1 MAHVLLV
8 VSRDAPGLLARLTK
22 EFAGVEGIKVVS
34 DRRLTQR
41 RRQTGR
47 GGAERRRSDRR
58 QQPASDARL
67 AADGWTLADAVTDTD
82 GPARTVAL
90 LAHTDPRKVAELLD
104 AIQTLSRELDLTRL
118 LQIIMDKAS
127 RLLNADR
134 SSLFVVD
141 EEHAELWSKIA
152 QGLEVREIRV
162 PIGQGIAGRVAET
175 GERVNL
181 PDAYADARFN
191 QEVDRR
197 TGYRTRAILC
207 APVRDLSGRI
217 VAVLQLL
224 NRLDGGPFDGDD
236 ERLLDAFVGQV
247 AIALRNAQQME
258 LIEARRKT
266 SELLLDVMKSFSS
279 ELEID
284 ALLLKIMERT
294 STVLQADRS
303 TLFLVDRKAQEIWS
317 KVAQG
322 RGMVEI
328 RVPIGRGI
336 AATVAATGETINI
349 PDAYADPRF
358 NQEVDRRTGYRTRTI
373 LCAPIRDGH
382 GAVVGVAQVL
392 NKAGGA
398 FTRDDEELLAALSAQ
413 AFIALDN
420 ARLFESVVTMKNYNE
435 SILSCMATGVMTLDR
450 EGVVTS
456 INPALRRIFGI
467 ADRADAGDPVR
478 DLLDAKHNEAF
489 VLRLDACARAG
500 EAHTEYELKYVLT
513 EEESVN
519 VNVSVVPLL
528 DSKRQPLGV
537 VVVAEDITQ
546 EQRLMSTLCRYVTR
560 EIAEEVMKQKGQ
572 MRLGGIRQPVSILFS
587 DIRNFTAISERLE
600 PETIVEFLNEYFA
613 AMVHEIFAEQ
623 GTLDKFMGDGIMA
636 VFGAPIS
643 RPDDPVRA
651 VRSARG
657 MRRSLRAF
665 NERQR
670 ERGGLQID
678 IGIGISHGESISG
691 NIGSEQRMEYTVIGD
706 SVNLASR
713 LEGLTKNHPY
723 KILINDRIYEQVKD
737 QFECVLLGEEYVK
750 GKAQAVR
757 VYGVPDPP
765 A

>member
-1 MAHVLLV
+1 MVHVLLV
-8 VSRDAPGLLARLTK
+8 VSRDAPGLFTRLAK
-22 EFAGVEGIKVVS
+22 EFAGVEGIKVVT
-34 DRRLTQR
+34 DRRVGQR
-41 RRQTGR
+41 RGGTER
-47 GGAERRRSDRR
+47 GGAERRRRDRR
-58 QQPASDARL
+58 KQPADSRL
-67 AADGWTLADAVTDTD
+67 AADGWTLADAVTDQ
-82 GPARTVAL
+82 PAPTVAL
-90 LAHTDPRKVAELLD
+90 LSHTDPRKVAELLD

-141 EEHAELWSKIA
+141 EERAELWSKIA

-162 PIGQGIAGRVAET
+162 PIGQGIVGRVAAA
-175 GERVNL
+175 GERVNI
-181 PDAYADARFN
+181 PDAYADVRFN
-191 QEVDRR
+191 QEVDRS
-197 TGYRTRAILC
+197 TGYRTRSILC
-207 APVRDLSGRI
+207 APVRDRSGRI

-224 NRLDGGPFDGDD
+224 NRLDGAPFDADD

-258 LIEARRKT
+258 LIEERRQT

-303 TLFLVDRKAQEIWS
+303 TLFLVDRKAREIWS

-322 RGMVEI
+322 SDMVEI
-328 RVPIGRGI
+328 RLPIGRGI
-336 AATVAATGETINI
+336 AGTVAATGETINI

-373 LCAPIRDGH
+373 LCAPVRDGQ

-392 NKAGGA
+392 NKAGGP

-450 EGVVTS
+450 EGTVTS
-456 INPALRRIFGI
+456 LNPALRRIFGV
-467 ADRADAGDPVR
+467 AAEAAAGDPVR
-478 DLLDAKHNEAF
+478 ELLDVKHNEPF
-489 VLRLDACARAG
+489 VVGLDACARAG
-500 EAHTEYELKYVLT
+500 AAHTEYELKYVLAP
-513 EEESVN
+513 EESVN

-528 DSKRQPLGV
+528 DSKHQPLGV

-560 EIAEEVMKQKGQ
+560 EIAEEVLKQKGR
-572 MRLGGIRQPVSILFS
+572 MRLGGTRQPVSILFS
-587 DIRNFTAISERLE
+587 DIRNFTTISERLE
-600 PETIVEFLNEYFA
+600 PEQIVEFLNDYFT

-623 GTLDKFMGDGIMA
+623 GTLDKFIGDGIMA

-643 RPDDPVRA
+643 RPDDPVRS
-651 VRSARG
+651 VRCAIG
-657 MRRSLRAF
+657 MRRSLREF
-665 NERQR
+665 NARQR
-670 ERGGLQID
+670 ARGGIEID

-737 QFECVLLGEEYVK
+737 QFVCVLLGEEYVK